1 MSSAAKRSDTKFKAF
16 LGTLR
21 RGARRGGEV
30 VHQKPDIELKVH
42 IAQDEESGV
51 WYIAA
56 SDIPGLRVEA
66 DSADELIRK
75 VEDVAADLLELNLEE
90 VAANVAA
97 RQRKRSPKAA
107 KASRS
112 AESGERP
119 RTVIRPV
126 FDSPLAVA
134 C

>member
-1 MSSAAKRSDTKFKAF
+1 MT
-16 LGTLR
+16 
-21 RGARRGGEV
+21 
-30 VHQKPDIELKVH
+30 IELKVH
-42 IAQDEESGV
+42 VARDEETGV

-66 DSADELIRK
+66 DTADELIRK
-75 VEDVAADLLELNLEE
+75 VDDIGPELIELNIEEIVAAQKPS
-90 VAANVAA
+90 
-97 RQRKRSPKAA
+97 RAA
-107 KASRS
+107 KTRTKPDSPGRPPD
-112 AESGERP
+112 RP